1 MPSSLWIRHSL
12 RKSHQR
18 TLAKACKAYHP
29 CSASLYAFTFIRW
42 KFYLVFLI
50 LPAAFTVTFWFLAEE
65 TTGKSLE
72 EMGELFGDPM
82 MVQTLNEKAQE
93 GPSISETAVDT
104 QQTMDLE

>member
-1 MPSSLWIRHSL
+1 M
-12 RKSHQR
+12 
-18 TLAKACKAYHP
+18 
-29 CSASLYAFTFIRW
+29 
-42 KFYLVFLI
+42 
-50 LPAAFTVTFWFLAEE
+50 FWFLAEE